1 MIRLI
6 SIARR
11 SDLPSS
17 SCGHR
22 FMGWA
27 SYYQGVRRWWAEA
40 HPTTTTYQRS
50 GHRLAGISFV
60 LCLVIATSARAGE
73 YDCLIEP
80 WQTLK
85 LAAAVP
91 GVVASVDVDR
101 GDRIHRGQVLAR
113 LDSDVEEAN
122 AQVAAVR
129 AANDTAVTGG
139 RARVEFLQRK
149 NGRNDKLRSGNIV
162 SFAQADETAADAKV
176 AEAQL
181 HEAELNLAQ
190 ARLESKRAQALLR
203 QRLVVSPVDGVVTER
218 ALGVGEFRNDQAHML
233 TVAQMDPLRVEA
245 FLPIALYGQIKLGS
259 AGIVLPE
266 APVGG
271 SYTARLV
278 VVDQVFDAASGTIGV
293 RFELANPDF
302 KIPAGIHCRLRLP
315 TSNG

>member
-1 MIRLI
+1 MIRL
-6 SIARR
+6 A
-11 SDLPSS
+11 L
-17 SCGHR
+17 
-22 FMGWA
+22 A
-27 SYYQGVRRWWAEA
+27 SAFAVC
-40 HPTTTTYQRS
+40 
-50 GHRLAGISFV
+50 LAVCPAG
-60 LCLVIATSARAGE
+60 AAPAQAGE

-85 LAAAVP
+85 LAAGVP

-129 AANDTAVTGG
+129 AANDTAVIGG
-139 RARVEFLQRK
+139 RAKLEFLLRK
-149 NGRNDKLRSGNIV
+149 TGRNNQLRSGNIV

-176 AEAQL
+176 AESQL
-181 HEAELNLAQ
+181 READLNLAQ
-190 ARLESKRAQALLR
+190 ARLEAKRAQALLR

-218 ALGVGEFRNDQAHML
+218 TLGPGEFRNDQAHIL

-245 FLPIALYGQIKLGS
+245 FLPIAVYGQLKLGD
-259 AGIVLPE
+259 AGIVKPE

-278 VVDQVFDAASGTIGV
+278 VVDQVLDAASGTVGV
-293 RFELANPDF
+293 RFELPNPDF
-302 KIPAGIHCRLRLP
+302 KLPAGLHCRLSLP
-315 TSNG
+315 TPGG